1 MYVLRKNPIIL
12 ASAEAAADTL
22 RRARQ
27 RLADATEGLVFEPGE
42 HRYLFAG
49 RELRSVSSIVEHFA
63 PFDTIATAKKCAANP
78 KSQYFGQSI
87 EEILNLWE
95 LKRDNAADAGT
106 RLHAFGEA
114 CCSFLHDREDEIA
127 PEYRERINDEG
138 LVAVEPKEEAL
149 ARWWA
154 ETDWDRFA
162 VVAKETRV
170 MNPGLRYAGTF
181 DLLLYDRWNM
191 GFAIKDYKS
200 NEDLYKWYGDKLLPP
215 LDQIKSNDVGKYTVQ
230 QTLYA
235 IALKN
240 IEIGRLVATDL
251 IWLKEDGYESVEF
264 EFSERDPHELKYEK
278 LIAFAVKQLINQ
290 TE

>member
-1 MYVLRKNPIIL
+1 MFVLRKNPLIL
-12 ASAEAAADTL
+12 ASAEAAAEPL

-27 RLADATEGLVFEPGE
+27 RLADATEGLVFEPE
-42 HRYLFAG
+42 AHRYRFAG

-78 KSQYFGQSI
+78 KSPYYGQSV
-87 EEILNLWE
+87 EEILDLWE

-149 ARWWA
+149 ARWWD
-154 ETDWDRFA
+154 ETDWSRYA

-191 GFAIKDYKS
+191 GFAMKDYKS

-215 LDQIKSNDVGKYTVQ
+215 LDQLNSNDVGKYTVQ

-240 IEIGRLVATDL
+240 IEIGNLVAADL
-251 IWLKEDGYESVEF
+251 IWLKEDGYENVAF
-264 EFSERDPHELKYEK
+264 EFNARDPHELKYEK

-290 TE
+290 PE